1 MMSANKEEYGMARK
15 KQFKAESKRLLDLM
29 INSIYTH
36 KEIFLR
42 ELISNASDA
51 IDKLY
56 YLSLTENRQDV
67 DRDAFEIH
75 LDVDRE
81 ARTLTIRDN
90 GLGMNKEELEENL
103 GTIAK
108 SGSLA
113 FKQKLEEGE
122 QSDVDIIGQFGV
134 GFYSAFMVA
143 QKVVVT
149 SRKYGEEEAYRWESN
164 ASDGYTI
171 EPCEKEGWGSEIT
184 LYLKDNTE
192 EENYDEFLA
201 QYEIERLIRKYS
213 DYIRYPIRMEV
224 EEQKRVEEEHADEN
238 AEPKYET
245 IIETKT
251 LNSMVPLWKRNK
263 NDITAEEYNSFY
275 KDKFM
280 DFTDPQKIIHFSVEG
295 NVSFTALLFI
305 PGKAPMNYY
314 SQDYKKGLQLYSR
327 GVFIMDKAE
336 DLIPEH
342 FRFVKGLV
350 DSQDLSLNIS
360 REMLQ
365 HDRQLKVIA
374 SRIEKK
380 IKSELLL
387 MLRNEREEYE
397 KFWNNFGLQIKFGV
411 YNDYGMHKDLLQ
423 DLLLFYSSHEKKLV
437 TLDEYVARMP
447 EDQKYIYF
455 VSGAD
460 VDKIDRMPMVQS
472 VKAKEYE
479 ILYLT
484 DNVDEFAL
492 QALGNYKE
500 KQFKNISQGDL
511 DLASDEE
518 KKEVEQTAEANKDLL
533 EDIKEALKDK
543 VQDVKISTRL
553 VDDPVCMSSD
563 EGMSF
568 EMEKVLSAMPEG
580 NPYGMKA
587 TRILEINPKHPIF
600 AALQKIYASDKE
612 AVKEYA
618 DVLYTQAML
627 IEGFPVEDPMEFS
640 RKVCDIMV
648 KAAR

>member
-1 MMSANKEEYGMARK
+1 MSANKEEYGMARK

-149 SRKYGEEEAYRWESN
+149 SRKYGEEQAYRWESN

-280 DFTDPQKIIHFSVEG
+280 DFTDPQKVIHFSVEG

-511 DLASDEE
+511 DLASEEE

>member
-1 MMSANKEEYGMARK
+1 MSANKEEYGMARK

-280 DFTDPQKIIHFSVEG
+280 DFTDPQKVIHFSVEG

-511 DLASDEE
+511 DLASEEE
-518 KKEVEQTAEANKDLL
+518 KKEVEQTTEANKDLL

>member
-1 MMSANKEEYGMARK
+1 MARK

-81 ARTLTIRDN
+81 ARTITIRDN

-149 SRKYGEEEAYRWESN
+149 SRKYGEEQAYRWESN

-280 DFTDPQKIIHFSVEG
+280 DFTDPQKVIHFSVEG

-511 DLASDEE
+511 DLASEEE

>member
-1 MMSANKEEYGMARK
+1 MSANKEEYGMARK

-149 SRKYGEEEAYRWESN
+149 SRKYGEEQAYRWESN

-280 DFTDPQKIIHFSVEG
+280 DFTDQQKVIHFSVEG

-511 DLASDEE
+511 DLASEEE